1 MMNSVWT
8 NPIATF
14 ILIGARTTEQ
24 SQRDVILCQGSIG
37 EYTENFFIKKSRILE
52 CLIIATNCKYHQHA
66 ISRSSSHLQAA
77 AVAAACSL
85 RKQLTARAAASFN
98 SINIAM
104 AAEEGAAEAEAPS
117 SSGMQQ
123 QQISS
128 KPLPRSLQPQQ
139 VVGLVI
145 NTLGLR
151 KKIHPSW
158 RKTECGPD

>member
-24 SQRDVILCQGSIG
+24 SQRVVILCQGSIG

-77 AVAAACSL
+77 AVAAAVAAACSL

-104 AAEEGAAEAEAPS
+104 AAEEGAGEAEAPS
-117 SSGMQQ
+117 SMQQ
-123 QQISS
+123 
-128 KPLPRSLQPQQ
+128 
-139 VVGLVI
+139 
-145 NTLGLR
+145 
-151 KKIHPSW
+151 
-158 RKTECGPD
+158 